1 METEKSIYSFNAK
14 TERNELVEFIKT
26 LPFQEILE
34 QHAAVKNYMF
44 YLQLTIMHH
53 EYFEQGKQ
61 SAAEQLADDLA
72 LEKELSDYVL
82 SKNLD
87 WPDQFSNLAEERL
100 YIGAE
105 TIKYKPNLQM
115 DLYGHEI
122 FESMLRTAK
131 SQNETIQKFLQMTK
145 L

>member
-26 LPFQEILE
+26 LPFQEILG
-34 QHAAVKNYMF
+34 QHAAVKNYTF

-61 SAAEQLADDLA
+61 LAAEQLADDLA
-72 LEKELSDYVL
+72 LEKELSDYVS

-87 WPDQFSNLAEERL
+87 WPDQFSNLAEERI

-105 TIKYKPNLQM
+105 TIKYKPTM
-115 DLYGHEI
+115 SMEIYGHEI